1 MSAVKMWDR
10 IFLAAAFAGLLL
22 ASAWTGWC
30 RWAGGAASRGERAT
44 VSGDTYHPGEVPVGE
59 TKMSAWEIPPA
70 SHGRSEWA
78 CDLFTPPEIS
88 YDPQTRQFVIVP
100 HRLENSVPVETFGL
114 QLTEVGRAPF
124 RLQLVGFMGNESNP
138 LGLFEN
144 QETTELIVAR
154 AGSRVHALEVA
165 ILTFEIKYEQR
176 QSPERMSFREKIAM
190 ARVRD
195 ERTGEEVALTDRER
209 GYAGPLIVTLVT
221 DASPADRHELRAG
234 ERLELDDVSY
244 ELEKAELVPPHAELI
259 KRDADQAVL
268 EKRILTV
275 LR

>member
-1 MSAVKMWDR
+1 MT
-10 IFLAAAFAGLLL
+10 L
-22 ASAWTGWC
+22 
-30 RWAGGAASRGERAT
+30 SR
-44 VSGDTYHPGEVPVGE
+44 DTYHPDELPMGEM
-59 TKMSAWEIPPA
+59 KRSAWETPSSPTR
-70 SHGRSEWA
+70 RSEWT

-88 YDPQTRQFVIVP
+88 YDPQTRQFVVVP
-100 HRLENSVPVETFGL
+100 PRLEKNVPAGTFGL
-114 QLTEVGRAPF
+114 QLAEVSRAPF
-124 RLQLVGFMGNESNP
+124 RMQLVGFMGNESNA

-154 AGSRVHALEVA
+154 AGSPVRSLEVT
-165 ILTFEIKYEQR
+165 ILAFEVKYEQR
-176 QSPERMSFREKIAM
+176 QSPDRMSFREKVAI

-221 DASPADRHELRAG
+221 DTSPADRHELRAG

-244 ELEKAELVPPHAELI
+244 ELEKAELAPPRAELI